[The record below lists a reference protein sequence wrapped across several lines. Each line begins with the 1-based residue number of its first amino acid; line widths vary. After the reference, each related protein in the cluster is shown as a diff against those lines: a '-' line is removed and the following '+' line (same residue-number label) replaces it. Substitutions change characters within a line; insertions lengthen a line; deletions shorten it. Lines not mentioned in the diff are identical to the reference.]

1 MNNLPKYYANVCQ
14 EKDVEYSDY
23 ENFEVK
29 FG

>member
-1 MNNLPKYYANVCQ
+1 MFLPKHYANVCQ
-14 EKDVEYSDY
+14 DKDVEYSDY